1 MAKIPASAQNTKK
14 IMVAAYRINKQ
25 RKMVL
30 IAFPVRRARKQHI
43 VKSTERLERRREMN
57 D

>member
-1 MAKIPASAQNTKK
+1 MTKVLANAQNTKK
-14 IMVAAYRINKQ
+14 IIAAAYRINKQ

-30 IAFPVRRARKQHI
+30 IASSTRRARKQHI
-43 VKSTERLERRREMN
+43 AKSNERSERRREMN